1 MALSVWLQGRLML
14 AQFAVSGAVGYKC
27 RLDENS
33 WLGAN
38 RKILENELIMKQHM
52 LANIEDLDRCCEK
65 AGVQVTVEV
74 KAGLHPK
81 MIVVE
86 EAKKHGAYHVIL
98 DRYRKPLIPL
108 FFNLE
113 VLSN

>member
-1 MALSVWLQGRLML
+1 MGGFNAYWWRSLSCD
-14 AQFAVSGAVGYKC
+14 AVGYKC

-38 RKILENELIMKQHM
+38 RRILENELLTKQHM
-52 LANIEDLDRCCEK
+52 LANVEDLDRCCER
-65 AGVQVTVEV
+65 AGVTVTVEV

-86 EAKKHGAYHVIL
+86 EAKKHGAYHVVL
-98 DRYRKPLIPL
+98 DRCGIPL
-108 FFNLE
+108 HL
-113 VLSN
+113 LQSYKTPHRTL

>member
-1 MALSVWLQGRLML
+1 M
-14 AQFAVSGAVGYKC
+14 
-27 RLDENS
+27 DENS

-65 AGVQVTVEV
+65 AGVTVTVEV

-98 DRYRKPLIPL
+98 DRYLLNPSPRPRSILPKSCSKTL
-108 FFNLE
+108 
-113 VLSN
+113 